1 MRALG
6 HATADPTLAGCG
18 STLKEA
24 AMKLRCTVLGIA
36 LLAVLAVPPIAGAQH
51 AGKVTRIGILSGGAP
66 GSRGVQVLLEA
77 LRDVGLVEGRGAV
90 FDIRYTEGRTERFSA
105 FAAELVNLRVDILI
119 AASTPGAMA
128 AKQAT
133 STIPVVM
140 VAVSDPV
147 GSQLVASL
155 ARPGGNITGLSLLA
169 PALSA
174 KRLDLLKQAL
184 PPVSRVAVLWNVS
197 NEGMM
202 LRFRETETAAR
213 SLGVTLESVGVR
225 TPDDFADAF
234 ARMTKGRPEA
244 LLVLADTV
252 TIGQSKS
259 IVQFAE
265 ANRIPAIYEQKSFVD
280 AGGLM
285 AYGIDMWDQY
295 RRVAF
300 YVDRILKGA
309 KPADLPVE
317 QPSKFEFVINLKT
330 AKTLGV
336 TIPASVL
343 TRADQVVE

>member
-1 MRALG
+1 
-6 HATADPTLAGCG
+6 
-18 STLKEA
+18 
-24 AMKLRCTVLGIA
+24 MKLRCTVLLGIA
-36 LLAVLAVPPIAGAQH
+36 LLAVPLAAGAQQ
-51 AGKVTRIGILSGGAP
+51 AGKLPRIGILSGGAP
-66 GSRGVQVLLEA
+66 GSGGVPVLLEA
-77 LRDVGLVEGRGAV
+77 LRDVGLAEGRGAV

-105 FAAELVNLRVDILI
+105 FAAELVNLRVDVLI
-119 AASTPGAMA
+119 AASTPGAIA

-147 GSQLVASL
+147 GSKLVASL
-155 ARPGGNITGLSLLA
+155 ARPGGNLTGLSLLA
-169 PALSA
+169 PELSA
-174 KRLDLLKQAL
+174 KRLDLLKQAV

-202 LRFRETETAAR
+202 LRFRETQIAAR
-213 SLGVTLESVGVR
+213 FLGVTIESVGVR
-225 TPDDFADAF
+225 TPDDFEDAF
-234 ARMTKGRPEA
+234 TRMTKGRPEA

-265 ANRIPAIYEQKSFVD
+265 ANRIPAIYEQRSFVD

-285 AYGIDMWDQY
+285 AYGIDMSDQY
-295 RRVAF
+295 RRVAI

-330 AKTLGV
+330 AKALSLTL
-336 TIPASVL
+336 PASVL

>member
-1 MRALG
+1 
-6 HATADPTLAGCG
+6 
-18 STLKEA
+18 
-24 AMKLRCTVLGIA
+24 MKLRCTVLGIA
-36 LLAVLAVPPIAGAQH
+36 LFAALAVPPLAGAQQ
-51 AGKVTRIGILSGGAP
+51 AGKVPRIGILSGGAP
-66 GSRGVQVLLEA
+66 GSGAVRVLLEA
-77 LRDVGLVEGRGAV
+77 LRDVGLAEGRGAV

-119 AASTPGAMA
+119 AAGTPGAIA

-155 ARPGGNITGLSLLA
+155 ARPGGNLTRLSLLA
-169 PALSA
+169 PELSA

-202 LRFRETETAAR
+202 LRFRETQTAAR
-213 SLGVTLESVGVR
+213 SLGVTLDSVGVR

-234 ARMTKGRPEA
+234 ARITKGRPEA
-244 LLVLADTV
+244 LLLADTV

-265 ANRIPAIYEQKSFVD
+265 ANRIPAIYEQRSFVD

-285 AYGIDMWDQY
+285 AYGIDMSDQY
-295 RRVAF
+295 RRVAI

-309 KPADLPVE
+309 KPSDLPVE
-317 QPSKFEFVINLKT
+317 QPSKFEFVINLKA
-330 AKTLGV
+330 AKALGL

>member
-1 MRALG
+1 
-6 HATADPTLAGCG
+6 
-18 STLKEA
+18 
-24 AMKLRCTVLGIA
+24 MKLRCTVLLGIA
-36 LLAVLAVPPIAGAQH
+36 LLAVPLAAGAQQ
-51 AGKVTRIGILSGGAP
+51 AGKLPRIGILSGGAP
-66 GSRGVQVLLEA
+66 GSGGVPVLLEA
-77 LRDVGLVEGRGAV
+77 LRDVGLAEGRGAV

-105 FAAELVNLRVDILI
+105 FAAELVNLRVDVLI
-119 AASTPGAMA
+119 AASTPGAIA

-147 GSQLVASL
+147 GSKLVASL
-155 ARPGGNITGLSLLA
+155 ARPGGNLTGLSLLA
-169 PALSA
+169 PELSA
-174 KRLDLLKQAL
+174 KRLDLLKQAV

-202 LRFRETETAAR
+202 LRFRETQIAAR
-213 SLGVTLESVGVR
+213 FLGVTIESVGVR
-225 TPDDFADAF
+225 TPDDFEDAF
-234 ARMTKGRPEA
+234 TRMTKGRPEA

-252 TIGQSKS
+252 TIGQRKR

-265 ANRIPAIYEQKSFVD
+265 ANRIPAIYELRSFVD

-285 AYGIDMWDQY
+285 AYGIDMSDQY
-295 RRVAF
+295 RRVAI

-330 AKTLGV
+330 AKALSLTL
-336 TIPASVL
+336 PASVL

>member
-1 MRALG
+1 
-6 HATADPTLAGCG
+6 
-18 STLKEA
+18 
-24 AMKLRCTVLGIA
+24 MKLRCTVLLGIA
-36 LLAVLAVPPIAGAQH
+36 LLAVPLAAGAQQ
-51 AGKVTRIGILSGGAP
+51 AGKLPRIGILSGGAP
-66 GSRGVQVLLEA
+66 GSGGVPVLLEA
-77 LRDVGLVEGRGAV
+77 LRDVGLAEGRGAV

-105 FAAELVNLRVDILI
+105 FAAELVNLRVDVLI
-119 AASTPGAMA
+119 AASTPGAIA

-147 GSQLVASL
+147 GSKLVASL
-155 ARPGGNITGLSLLA
+155 ARPGGNLTGLSLLA
-169 PALSA
+169 PELSA
-174 KRLDLLKQAL
+174 KRLDLLKQAV

-202 LRFRETETAAR
+202 LRFRETQTAAR
-213 SLGVTLESVGVR
+213 SLGVTIESVGVR
-225 TPDDFADAF
+225 TPDDFEDAF
-234 ARMTKGRPEA
+234 TRMTKGRPEA

-252 TIGQSKS
+252 TIGQRKR

-265 ANRIPAIYEQKSFVD
+265 ANRIPAIYEQRSFVD

-285 AYGIDMWDQY
+285 AYGIDMSDQY
-295 RRVAF
+295 RRVAI

-330 AKTLGV
+330 AKALSLTL
-336 TIPASVL
+336 PASVL

>member
-1 MRALG
+1 
-6 HATADPTLAGCG
+6 
-18 STLKEA
+18 
-24 AMKLRCTVLGIA
+24 
-36 LLAVLAVPPIAGAQH
+36 
-51 AGKVTRIGILSGGAP
+51 
-66 GSRGVQVLLEA
+66 
-77 LRDVGLVEGRGAV
+77 
-90 FDIRYTEGRTERFSA
+90 
-105 FAAELVNLRVDILI
+105 
-119 AASTPGAMA
+119 
-128 AKQAT
+128 
-133 STIPVVM
+133 
-140 VAVSDPV
+140 
-147 GSQLVASL
+147 
-155 ARPGGNITGLSLLA
+155 
-169 PALSA
+169 
-174 KRLDLLKQAL
+174 
-184 PPVSRVAVLWNVS
+184 VLWNVS

-285 AYGIDMWDQY
+285 AYGIDMSDQY
-295 RRVAF
+295 RRAAF

>member
-1 MRALG
+1 
-6 HATADPTLAGCG
+6 
-18 STLKEA
+18 
-24 AMKLRCTVLGIA
+24 MKLRCTVLLGIA
-36 LLAVLAVPPIAGAQH
+36 LLAVPLAAGAQQ
-51 AGKVTRIGILSGGAP
+51 AGKLPRIGILSGGAP
-66 GSRGVQVLLEA
+66 GSGGVPVLLEA
-77 LRDVGLVEGRGAV
+77 LRDVGLAEGRGAV

-105 FAAELVNLRVDILI
+105 FAAELVNLRVDVLI
-119 AASTPGAMA
+119 AASTPGAIA

-147 GSQLVASL
+147 GSKLVASL
-155 ARPGGNITGLSLLA
+155 ARPGGNLTGLSLLA
-169 PALSA
+169 PELSA
-174 KRLDLLKQAL
+174 KRLDLLKQAV

-202 LRFRETETAAR
+202 LRFRETQIAAR
-213 SLGVTLESVGVR
+213 FLGVTIESVGVR
-225 TPDDFADAF
+225 TPDDFEDAF
-234 ARMTKGRPEA
+234 TRMTKGRPEA

-252 TIGQSKS
+252 TIGQRKR

-265 ANRIPAIYEQKSFVD
+265 ANRIPAIYEQRSFVD

-285 AYGIDMWDQY
+285 AYGIDMSDQY
-295 RRVAF
+295 RRVAI

-330 AKTLGV
+330 AKALSLTL
-336 TIPASVL
+336 PASVL

>member
-1 MRALG
+1 MLDRRRFLRAMSVG
-6 HATADPTLAGCG
+6 
-18 STLKEA
+18 
-24 AMKLRCTVLGIA
+24 
-36 LLAVLAVPPIAGAQH
+36 LLAVPLAAEAQQT
-51 AGKVTRIGILSGGAP
+51 GKVPRIGILSGGAP
-66 GSRGVQVLLEA
+66 GSGGVRVLLEA
-77 LRDVGLVEGRGAV
+77 LRDVGLAEGRGAV
-90 FDIRYTEGRTERFSA
+90 FDIRYTEGRTERFSV

-119 AASTPGAMA
+119 AAGTPGAIA

-169 PALSA
+169 PELSA

-184 PPVSRVAVLWNVS
+184 PQVSRIAVLWNVS

-202 LRFRETETAAR
+202 LRFRETQTAAR

-225 TPDDFADAF
+225 TPDEFAEAF
-234 ARMTKGRPEA
+234 GRLTKGRPDA

-285 AYGIDMWDQY
+285 AYGIDVLDQY
-295 RRVAF
+295 RRVAM

-317 QPSKFEFVINLKT
+317 QPRKFELVINLKT

-336 TIPASVL
+336 TISPSVL
-343 TRADQVVE
+343 HRADQIVE